1 MPTTWLQC
9 SSLNPPTLPSMK
21 YFLISIFCVQLFIL
35 QFVCYLFFCKC
46 VLLMIIYV
54 QDDNLKSLNIIFNF
68 PYAVGCTLMKINNNL
83 SNLRNILY
91 FQGVIQLCK
100 INCLLISLIDFSN
113 INMRLYL
120 NNMKFIDK

>member
-9 SSLNPPTLPSMK
+9 SSLNPPTLLSMK

-100 INCLLISLIDFSN
+100 INCLLISLIDFRIS
-113 INMRLYL
+113 ICVY
-120 NNMKFIDK
+120 I